1 MTREQALQALGLA
14 SGALPSTI
22 EAAYKEKRKKVMADI
37 RAAETQDVKVRL
49 RRDLDLLEA
58 LRRAALQ
65 VDAHPEVP
73 SDRTFT
79 AEAAFRE
86 TSPVASASRPVP
98 GTPPEQSPAYAEEP
112 SAGWEQTR
120 LDSDRP
126 ASAQRPATRS
136 PIDRLEI
143 GQILMDR
150 YEVLDLLGV
159 GGMGAVYR
167 AYDQNLG
174 KQIAIKVLL
183 PHFLDNSVARERFFL
198 EAKISVALS
207 HPNIVNVFDLQREGT
222 FYFLAMELL
231 EGHSLREEMKKRTLQ
246 KNRFSIPEI
255 MQVAKSICDA
265 LSYAHQY
272 SVHRDVKP
280 ENVWLCKDGTIK
292 LMDFGIARMLDSDRV
307 TMTMAGTG
315 TAYYMAPEQLK
326 GAKDL
331 DHRADQYS
339 VAVMLYEMLTGD
351 VPAGRMESA
360 RNLRSDAPKKMS
372 AALDQALSVKAS
384 ERFPSMDQFLQ
395 AFSSGDPSW
404 KKLIDIW
411 MLAGFLLHAG
421 WQGF

>member
-1 MTREQALQALGLA
+1 
-14 SGALPSTI
+14 
-22 EAAYKEKRKKVMADI
+22 
-37 RAAETQDVKVRL
+37 
-49 RRDLDLLEA
+49 
-58 LRRAALQ
+58 
-65 VDAHPEVP
+65 
-73 SDRTFT
+73 
-79 AEAAFRE
+79 
-86 TSPVASASRPVP
+86 
-98 GTPPEQSPAYAEEP
+98 
-112 SAGWEQTR
+112 
-120 LDSDRP
+120 
-126 ASAQRPATRS
+126 
-136 PIDRLEI
+136 
-143 GQILMDR
+143 MDR

-183 PHFLDNSVARERFFL
+183 PHFLDNSVARERFFV

-231 EGHSLREEMKKRTLQ
+231 EGHSLREEMKKRRLP
-246 KNRFSIPEI
+246 KNHFSIPEI

-292 LMDFGIARMLDSDRV
+292 LMDFGIARMLDSDHV

-326 GAKDL
+326 GSKDL

-351 VPAGRMESA
+351 VPTGRMESA
-360 RNLRSDAPKKMS
+360 RYLRNDTPKKMS
-372 AALDQALSVKAS
+372 AALDQALSVKATD
-384 ERFPSMDQFLQ
+384 RFPSMDQFLQ

-404 KKLIDIW
+404 KKLMDIW
-411 MLAGFLLHAG
+411 VLSGSVLLAG

>member
-14 SGALPSTI
+14 SGALPSKI

-58 LRRAALQ
+58 LRRIALQ
-65 VDAHPEVP
+65 VEAHPEVP
-73 SDRTFT
+73 SDRTFA
-79 AEAAFRE
+79 AEAAFRV
-86 TSPVASASRPVP
+86 TPPVARASPPAP
-98 GTPPEQSPAYAEEP
+98 GTPPDQSPAHAEEP

-126 ASAQRPATRS
+126 ASDQRPATKS

-231 EGHSLREEMKKRTLQ
+231 EGHSLREEMKKRRLQ

-351 VPAGRMESA
+351 VPTGRMESA
-360 RNLRSDAPKKMS
+360 RNLRNDTPKKMS
-372 AALDQALSVKAS
+372 AALDQALSVKATD
-384 ERFPSMDQFLQ
+384 RFPSMDQFLQ

-404 KKLIDIW
+404 RKLMDVW
-411 MLAGFLLHAG
+411 VLSGFVLHAG

>member
-14 SGALPSTI
+14 SGALPSRI
-22 EAAYKEKRKKVMADI
+22 EAAYKEKRKKVMADL
-37 RAAETQDVKVRL
+37 RAAETQDLKVRL
-49 RRDLDLLEA
+49 RRELDLLET

-65 VDAHPEVP
+65 VEAHPGIL
-73 SDRTFT
+73 SDRTFM
-79 AEAAFRE
+79 AEATLRE
-86 TSPVASASRPVP
+86 ASPVARASRPAP
-98 GTPPEQSPAYAEEP
+98 ETPPEQNPAYGEEP
-112 SAGWEQTR
+112 SSGWEQTR
-120 LDSDRP
+120 LDSDQP
-126 ASAQRPATRS
+126 GPAQRPAAKT

-183 PHFLDNSVARERFFL
+183 PRFLDNSMARERFFV

-207 HPNIVNVFDLQREGT
+207 HPNIVNVFDLQREGS

-231 EGHSLREEMKKRTLQ
+231 EGHSLREEMKKRRLQ
-246 KNRFSIPEI
+246 KKRFSIPEI

-280 ENVWLCKDGTIK
+280 ENVWLCKDGTVK

-326 GAKDL
+326 GSKDL

-339 VAVMLYEMLTGD
+339 VAAMLYEMLTGD
-351 VPAGRMESA
+351 VPTGRMESA
-360 RNLRSDAPKKMS
+360 RNLRNDTPKKMS
-372 AALDQALSVKAS
+372 AALDQALSVKATD
-384 ERFPSMDQFLQ
+384 RFPSMDEFLQ
-395 AFSSGDPSW
+395 AFSAGDPSW
-404 KKLIDIW
+404 RKLIDIW
-411 MLAGFLLHAG
+411 MLSGFVLHAG